1 MSRKKNLIFKT
12 YNQFTEWYLR
22 MSRQFSK
29 LKLEYL
35 KLFRSSTCVAVII
48 SY

>member
-1 MSRKKNLIFKT
+1 MVRKKNLVFKT
-12 YNQFTEWYLR
+12 YNQFTEWYLK
-22 MSRQFSK
+22 MSKKFIK

-35 KLFRSSTCVAVII
+35 KLFRSSTYVAVII